1 VGVTGVDQLPA
12 DALAHFAG
20 VASELADFRACVE
33 DRIRVVH
40 ADLQQLRRI
49 THELDRG
56 VRMSARIVLNFE
68 HGLTASAVERRP
80 QGGTF
85 LSLWQPG
92 GVLIVK
98 LSEASLHAL
107 WLELSKAV
115 GMLAPASGAAGDGP
129 AAKGDAEAGDPCPT
143 RWGVAATTPEEL
155 GTATSD
161 GTPATEREAAERD
174 AGALAPGAV
183 PADGEATGAD
193 RMSLDASRRVGGF
206 TSRARLPRRA
216 AGAPGRR

>member
-1 VGVTGVDQLPA
+1 MTGVDQFAA
-12 DALAHFAG
+12 DAPVRFAA
-20 VASELADFRACVE
+20 VALELADFRACVE

-40 ADLQQLRRI
+40 ADIQELGRI
-49 THELDRG
+49 TQELDRG

-107 WLELSKAV
+107 WFELSKAV
-115 GMLAPASGAAGDGP
+115 GILTPASDAAGVGP
-129 AAKGDAEAGDPCPT
+129 SAEGDAEGDDPCPT
-143 RWGVAATTPEEL
+143 PAGVAATTSEEL

-174 AGALAPGAV
+174 ACRPGPGTV

-193 RMSLDASRRVGGF
+193 RMAPDASRPVAG
-206 TSRARLPRRA
+206 ARSGTPSPRRKA
-216 AGAPGRR
+216 TPGERR